1 MFLYGTWRREPTINY
16 VCLSKSM
23 TQNYASGFSM
33 KTEEKR
39 KSKEAPETLFDD
51 DALEFPARTTRLFFH
66 LT

>member
-1 MFLYGTWRREPTINY
+1 MAKRTNYELCMFKQ
-16 VCLSKSM
+16 SHDAKF
-23 TQNYASGFSM
+23 ASGSSM
-33 KTEEKR
+33 KTGEKR